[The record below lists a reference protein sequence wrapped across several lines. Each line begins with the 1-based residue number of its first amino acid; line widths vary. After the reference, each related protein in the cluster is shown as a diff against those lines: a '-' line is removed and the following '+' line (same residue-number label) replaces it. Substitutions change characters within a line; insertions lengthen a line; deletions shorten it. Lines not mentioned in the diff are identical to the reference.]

1 MITSQPTP
9 RPSDPGLG
17 AEEGRARMT
26 AVRTTNLPPTPALST
41 RTSWPKTILKNTI
54 IAPQPPPR
62 VTASSRGRSMQ
73 GNSSVYFYTIIFFI
87 LDTNILRNSAAP
99 RSSRAFSVYVDD
111 DREKPSISRFSAAP
125 ESRSYRLVAP
135 GVGLLSTCPLSRL
148 PWFCINSGHRVWQ
161 CYKYEYY
168 FDFILLCAVKHI
180 LHIQWLQCEVVY
192 TPLPKY

>member
-26 AVRTTNLPPTPALST
+26 AVRTTNPPPTPALST

-125 ESRSYRLVAP
+125 ESRSYRSVAP
-135 GVGLLSTCPLSRL
+135 GVGLLSCPLCLDSVSIVDTK
-148 PWFCINSGHRVWQ
+148 FDSGINMNITLTLYCCV
-161 CYKYEYY
+161 
-168 FDFILLCAVKHI
+168 LLNTF
-180 LHIQWLQCEVVY
+180 Y
-192 TPLPKY
+192 TALYWEWMRFSK

>member
-26 AVRTTNLPPTPALST
+26 AVRTTNPPPTPALST

-135 GVGLLSTCPLSRL
+135 GVGLLSTVP
-148 PWFCINSGHRVWQ
+148 RVLIL
-161 CYKYEYY
+161 CKKTIIEDTEFDSVMNNYY
-168 FDFILLCAVKHI
+168 FIIYCSAVCCSTHFIQYT
-180 LHIQWLQCEVVY
+180 IQYIHC
-192 TPLPKY
+192 

>member
-9 RPSDPGLG
+9 RPSDPGPG

-26 AVRTTNLPPTPALST
+26 GVRTTNPPPTPALST

-87 LDTNILRNSAAP
+87 LDTNMLRNSAAP

-111 DREKPSISRFSAAP
+111 DREKPSVSRFSAAP

-135 GVGLLSTCPLSRL
+135 GVGFLSSVPRAL
-148 PWFCINSGHRVWQ
+148 
-161 CYKYEYY
+161 
-168 FDFILLCAVKHI
+168 ILCNR
-180 LHIQWLQCEVVY
+180 Q
-192 TPLPKY
+192 